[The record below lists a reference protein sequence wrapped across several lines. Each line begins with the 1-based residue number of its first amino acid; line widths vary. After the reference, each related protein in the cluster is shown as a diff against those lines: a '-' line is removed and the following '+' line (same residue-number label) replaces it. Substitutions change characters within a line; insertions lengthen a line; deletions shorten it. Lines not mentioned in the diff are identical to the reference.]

1 MDTIWGFYESPV
13 GPRPIHPVRNGRI
26 PAQGRRRRRVVAARG
41 YHLLAMPSW
50 SRRIRVAFDRAV
62 GLVLARVDIADL
74 TGVSRSRKEI
84 EERA

>member
-1 MDTIWGFYESPV
+1 
-13 GPRPIHPVRNGRI
+13 
-26 PAQGRRRRRVVAARG
+26 VVAARG

-50 SRRIRVAFDRAV
+50 SRRIRVAFDWAV